1 VEIQQNK
8 NDKEHKKTMR
18 DSTQSAI
25 VWPSPAISLTRLF
38 IFAVLILGSVVLT
51 MFSWSAFAVDG
62 TNLPGHDY
70 DHFNAPSAFVCRN
83 TCGGESRCQAYT
95 WVKPGF
101 QGQPGYA
108 GSRTAYP
115 TSSKTR
121 AAIPVRAIS
130 SRKVICGQ
138 ETKSI
143 ALVPISRTSI
153 RTAGRHARP
162 RVPRMRSALPG
173 RMSARAYKARVA
185 AAG

>member
-1 VEIQQNK
+1 
-8 NDKEHKKTMR
+8 MR

-38 IFAVLILGSVVLT
+38 IFVVLILGSVVLT

-101 QGQPGYA
+101 QG
-108 GSRTAYP
+108 P
-115 TSSKTR
+115 TGVCWLKDSLPNIVKDACCDSGPRNFISERDLR
-121 AAIPVRAIS
+121 A
-130 SRKVICGQ
+130 
-138 ETKSI
+138 EDKSI

-173 RMSARAYKARVA
+173 RMSARAYKAPVA